1 MPPTPVPSEP
11 RTPPSRTPPP
21 RASLPRALL
30 RSPFVHVLVA
40 ILLGIAVGA
49 LWPGSADSLKL
60 ISDGFLRLIKMVI
73 SPLVFCV
80 VVLGIAKAGDLK
92 SVGRIGVKAL
102 IWFEVVTTLAL
113 LLGLVIG
120 NVFQPG
126 AGFAGGHP
134 HLDESAVEATTGG
147 AELPGVSGFLLGVI
161 PVSAVSAF
169 AENQLLQV
177 LLLAVLVGAA
187 ILHVGRQRAPL
198 VLNLID
204 QTGEV
209 IFKLVGYVM
218 KLAPLAAFGS
228 AAYLIGQYGLSAL
241 SSYGKLLAACYG
253 AALLF
258 IIGLGVLL
266 RVFTGLSLWRFLVYT
281 RSEFS
286 LAVATASSESVMPRM
301 MEKLRGAGCAPAPTG
316 LVLPT
321 GYSFNLDGASI
332 YLSLATLFMAQAV
345 GVDLSLGQQLTVVL
359 VLMLTSKG
367 MAGIPGSAFLAL
379 SATVA
384 ALDVVPAG
392 AVALLLAADRLM
404 DTMRVVTNL
413 LGNCVATF
421 VVARWEGML
430 DLEAARTAL
439 TTGKPVAE
447 VPDQMPDQVPN
458 KVPDTA
464 PEPPHEAAP
473 AKLVGPARP

>member
-1 MPPTPVPSEP
+1 MPAAPTAVPSGSAAPPKQP
-11 RTPPSRTPPP
+11 RGK
-21 RASLPRALL
+21 ASAVLL
-30 RSPFVHVLVA
+30 SPFAQVVAA

-49 LWPGSADSLKL
+49 IWPGGADTLKL
-60 ISDGFLRLIKMVI
+60 LADGFLRAIKMVI

-80 VVLGIAKAGDLK
+80 VVIGIAKAGDLK

-102 IWFEVVTTLAL
+102 IWFEVVTTIAL
-113 LLGLVIG
+113 LLGLVVG

-126 AGFAGGHP
+126 AGFAGGNP
-134 HLDESAVEATTGG
+134 QLDADAVDEKTAG
-147 AELPGVSGFLLGVI
+147 AELPGVSGFLLEIV
-161 PVSAVSAF
+161 PTSAVGAF
-169 AENQLLQV
+169 AENSLLQV
-177 LLLAVLVGAA
+177 LLLAVLSGAA
-187 ILHVGRQRAPL
+187 ILHLGQNKAPL
-198 VLNLID
+198 VLDLISQASD
-204 QTGEV
+204 V
-209 IFKLVGYVM
+209 IFKIVGYVM

-241 SSYGKLLAACYG
+241 SSYGKLIAACYG

-266 RVFTGLSLWRFLVYT
+266 RVFTGLSLWRFLVYI
-281 RSEFS
+281 RSELS
-286 LAVATASSESVMPRM
+286 LAVATASSESVMPRLM
-301 MEKLRGAGCAPAPTG
+301 QKLRGAGCGEAPTG

-345 GVDLSLGQQLTVVL
+345 GVDLSIGQQVTVVL

-384 ALDVVPAG
+384 ALDVLPAG
-392 AVALLLAADRLM
+392 SVALLLAADRLM

-421 VVARWEGML
+421 VVARWEGLL
-430 DLEAARTAL
+430 DTTAAKAAL
-439 TTGKPVAE
+439 AGKAAPETVAVPVA
-447 VPDQMPDQVPN
+447 
-458 KVPDTA
+458 
-464 PEPPHEAAP
+464 AAP
-473 AKLVGPARP
+473 GIPAQTDGPHATVTAESATH